1 MAIDWNSIAQQ
12 VGDNYDTAA
21 GRKALEIIVGESNV
35 RDAVDYWI
43 SQEPGGFAAESVLS
57 VMRPKVAMDRC
68 YEIYKAKPDSED
80 AIGAV
85 FLLASFADDM
95 ALPWVRQFLDDRNR
109 GIRWNGLAVLRTIL
123 GSPMGDAAIAS
134 AMQLLDQVERDSDAD
149 LRERAQLIRS
159 EFKSWFPYIKLPAT
173 DE

>member
-1 MAIDWNSIAQQ
+1 MAIDWNAIAQR
-12 VGDNYDTAA
+12 VGDKYDTSA
-21 GRKALEIIVGESNV
+21 GRRALEIIVGEGNV

-43 SQEPGGFAAESVLS
+43 SQERGCFVAESVLS

-80 AIGAV
+80 AIRAV
-85 FLLASFADDM
+85 FLLASFADDA
-95 ALPWVRQFLDDRNR
+95 ALSRVREFLDDRNR

-123 GSPMGDAAIAS
+123 CGPLGDAAIAS
-134 AMQLLDQVERDSDAD
+134 AMQLLDQAERDSDAD

-159 EFKSWFPYIKLPAT
+159 EFKSQYPHIKLPAT